1 MRQPLFRVARI
12 AIVSVA
18 AIAVTSS
25 SPRLQSRTGVD
36 AQVVA
41 LVGSISQARLQ
52 QLLPVLVAFGTRDAR
67 SATSDPRRGNRA
79 AAQWIHDELLRSG
92 SRLQVSFDVHQVAK
106 GEVTGFPEGAE
117 IRNVVAVMP
126 GRSSRRIYV
135 TGHYD
140 SYHRGGGPDAD
151 APGANDNGSGT
162 VLVME
167 LARAFAAS
175 RIDFDAT
182 LVFMASSAEEQGL
195 VGARLHAARVQ
206 KTDTAIQADFNNDIV
221 GGVMDEDRNA
231 DRTSVRVFSA
241 GPEDSPSRALAVFTR
256 RVAARY
262 VPSHRVRLI
271 AHGDRQGRSGD
282 HEAFNRA
289 GVAAIGFRE
298 SRENLSRQH
307 NEKDTLDTISF
318 PYLTQ
323 NARVNAAAVAELAL
337 APPPPTLNGISTSV
351 SDVRTATLR
360 WKAVANA
367 IGYRVY
373 WRDAWGPDWQ
383 HDVQVGNA
391 TQHVVPHVTVD
402 DSVFGVA
409 AIGPGGHES
418 TIAVYATK

>member
-1 MRQPLFRVARI
+1 
-12 AIVSVA
+12 
-18 AIAVTSS
+18 VT
-25 SPRLQSRTGVD
+25 
-36 AQVVA
+36 
-41 LVGSISQARLQ
+41 
-52 QLLPVLVAFGTRDAR
+52 
-67 SATSDPRRGNRA
+67 
-79 AAQWIHDELLRSG
+79 
-92 SRLQVSFDVHQVAK
+92 
-106 GEVTGFPEGAE
+106 
-117 IRNVVAVMP
+117 
-126 GRSSRRIYV
+126 
-135 TGHYD
+135 
-140 SYHRGGGPDAD
+140 
-151 APGANDNGSGT
+151 
-162 VLVME
+162 
-167 LARAFAAS
+167 
-175 RIDFDAT
+175 
-182 LVFMASSAEEQGL
+182 
-195 VGARLHAARVQ
+195 
-206 KTDTAIQADFNNDIV
+206 
-221 GGVMDEDRNA
+221 
-231 DRTSVRVFSA
+231 
-241 GPEDSPSRALAVFTR
+241 
-256 RVAARY
+256 
-262 VPSHRVRLI
+262 
-271 AHGDRQGRSGD
+271 
-282 HEAFNRA
+282 
-289 GVAAIGFRE
+289 VAAIGFRE